1 MASIKFLDKYLLHP
15 TAMFQAGSSSIGCYA
30 GYMTAFSIYAG
41 KITDLEGNPL
51 KWTKEVRAKYDENAE
66 LEADLKKKEP
76 RMRFGWRSVNF
87 SDYYVRSFT
96 ISTSAAL
103 AYGLD
108 QTELMEAALQN
119 SEAQIQRVNFTLLM
133 FGDNIR
139 ESMAA
144 DGGDRDKDI
153 AGHGWLPY
161 FAKAGVKLGL
171 GHFTASPAVTNT
183 SHGSDQR
190 LCQAWFWVPPKY
202 MPVCALGKSI
212 SSGPVGLARDLT
224 TLQHNLKTH
233 GPKLSGIGSKL
244 TYNHNPD
251 IFELPETEEPAP
263 APVKEPVLRTVRRRI
278 SKAVAAD

>member
-15 TAMFQAGSSSIGCYA
+15 TASFNVGAGSIGCYA
-30 GYMTAFSIYAG
+30 GYMTSFTIYAG

-51 KWTKEVRAKYDENAE
+51 KWTKEVRAMHDENAE
-66 LEADLKKKEP
+66 LEADLKEKEP

-87 SDYYVRSFT
+87 SDNYVKGFT

-139 ESMAA
+139 ESK
-144 DGGDRDKDI
+144 KDI

-224 TLQHNLKTH
+224 TLQHNLNTH
-233 GPKLSGIGSKL
+233 GPKLTGIGSKL

-263 APVKEPVLRTVRRRI
+263 APVKEPVLRTVRKRTA
-278 SKAVAAD
+278 KAVAAD

>member
-15 TAMFQAGSSSIGCYA
+15 TASFNVAAGSIGCYS
-30 GYMTAFSIYAG
+30 GYMTSFTIYAG

-51 KWTKEVRAKYDENAE
+51 KWTKEVRAMFDENAE
-66 LEADLKKKEP
+66 LEADLKEKEP

-87 SDYYVRSFT
+87 SDNYVRGFT

-139 ESMAA
+139 EST
-144 DGGDRDKDI
+144 KDI

-224 TLQHNLKTH
+224 TLQHNIKTH
-233 GPKLSGIGSKL
+233 GPKLTGIGSKL

-263 APVKEPVLRTVRRRI
+263 APVKEPVLRTVRKRTA
-278 SKAVAAD
+278 KAVAAD